1 MKEVDAGIIP
11 SRPTIFHTII
21 SPSGAEEDYQP
32 PPVEHMVDEAY
43 GLTGA
48 ASDTAGNVMCV
59 CTFHVLQNPEIRSK
73 LLAELA
79 DAFRGS
85 NPTAQL
91 DYQTLEHLPYL
102 TAVIKEGLR
111 MAYGVIHPLP
121 RVVAEDGVVFDGFHI
136 PRGVSSYLT
145 SSTPITGFT
154 ISTHVVM
161 FASNHLGYSQ

>member
-85 NPTAQL
+85 NSTAQL

-136 PRGVSSYLT
+136 PRGVSAYLT
-145 SSTPITGFT
+145 SSIPVTGFS
-154 ISTHVVM
+154 ISIHVVM
-161 FASNHLGYSQ
+161 FRL